1 MMLRHW
7 LVVAILLV
15 NIGSVNAEANWR
27 EKYREQV
34 EVNIAQEDKINKL
47 EKENIQYKIEK
58 NSRYIFKVP
67 FTDIGIT
74 GDHCSGFIVGAL
86 VVIII

>member
-1 MMLRHW
+1 MLRHW

-34 EVNIAQEDKINKL
+34 EVNIAQEEKINTL
-47 EKENIQYKIEK
+47 EKENTQYKAEK
-58 NSRYIFKVP
+58 NSSYIFRIP
-67 FTDIGIT
+67 LTDIGIT
-74 GDHCSGFIVGAL
+74 GAHIQGFVVGAL